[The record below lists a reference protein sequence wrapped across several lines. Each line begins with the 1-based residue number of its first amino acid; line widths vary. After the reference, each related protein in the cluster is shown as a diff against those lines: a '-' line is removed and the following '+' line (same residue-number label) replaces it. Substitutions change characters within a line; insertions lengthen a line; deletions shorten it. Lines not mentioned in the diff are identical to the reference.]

1 MSIASRTVSPF
12 PACAGTGPLFGPNAL
27 KLGIFGL
34 NVSSAGALTAASDR
48 HEIDWD
54 QNVRLVQAAEAAG
67 FEAAVPFA
75 RWRGFEGRSNPGG
88 NSFES
93 FTWAAG
99 IAAVT
104 SRIAIFSTSNVMT
117 ISPVMA
123 AKQLS
128 TIDHISHGRAVL
140 NVVSG
145 WFEKEL
151 RMFGV
156 GDLGHDE
163 RYAYAAEW
171 MEVLLRLWTEQEGF
185 DFAGDHIRVADGYQQ
200 PKSVQSPR
208 PPIMNA
214 AFSPVGHGFA
224 ARWADIAFVSPD
236 GGNAESARQKAL
248 ALRALASELGREM
261 QIWVSASVM
270 CAPSEKEA
278 RAELA
283 RYVETEGD
291 SAARDNV
298 INWTMGGARI
308 PEERRKTVGSGY
320 PLIGSPEQVA
330 EQMVALSA
338 AGIDGLCLTWVNY
351 ERGLSFFVDEVLPRL
366 ERAGVRMPVA

>member
-1 MSIASRTVSPF
+1 MLMVGSTETPLF
-12 PACAGTGPLFGPNAL
+12 PECARTGPLFGPNKL

-34 NVSSAGALTAASDR
+34 NVSSAGALTTAKDR
-48 HEIDWD
+48 HEIEWD

-75 RWRGFEGRSNPGG
+75 RWRGFEGLSNPCG

-99 IAAVT
+99 IGAVT
-104 SRIAIFSTSNVMT
+104 SKIAVFSTSNVMT

-123 AKQLS
+123 AKQLT

-156 GDLGHDE
+156 ADLGHDE

-171 MEVLLRLWTEQEGF
+171 MEILLRLWTQNNSF
-185 DFAGDHIRVADGYQQ
+185 DFQGDFLQVLEGYQQ
-200 PKSVQSPR
+200 PKSVQVPR
-208 PPIMNA
+208 PPVMNA
-214 AFSPVGHGFA
+214 AFSPVGHKFA

-236 GGNAESARQKAL
+236 GANPESARQKVS
-248 ALRALASELGREM
+248 ALRDLAAELGREL
-261 QIWVSASVM
+261 QIWVSASVT
-270 CAPSEKEA
+270 CAPTEQGA
-278 RAELA
+278 RRELA
-283 RYVETEGD
+283 RYIETEGD

-330 EQMVALSA
+330 EQMAALSG
-338 AGIDGLCLTWVNY
+338 AGVDGLCLTWVNY
-351 ERGLSFFVDEVLPRL
+351 EHGFPFFASEVLPRL
-366 ERAGVRMPVA
+366 AQAGVRTV

>member
-1 MSIASRTVSPF
+1 MIASADVPLF
-12 PACAGTGPLFGPNAL
+12 PACAKSGPLFGTNKL

-34 NVSSAGALTAASDR
+34 NVSSAGALTTAKDR

-54 QNVRLVQAAEAAG
+54 QNVRLVQVAEAAG

-75 RWRGFEGRSNPGG
+75 RWRGFEGLSNPGG

-99 IAAVT
+99 MAAVT

-171 MEVLLRLWTEQEGF
+171 MEILLRLWTEKATF
-185 DFAGDHIRVADGYQQ
+185 DFQGDHLSVLDGYQQ
-200 PKSVQSPR
+200 PKSVQTPR

-214 AFSPVGHGFA
+214 AFSPVGHKFA
-224 ARWADIAFVSPD
+224 GRWADVAFVSPD
-236 GGNAESARQKAL
+236 GGNAESARQKVCAMREL
-248 ALRALASELGREM
+248 AAGLGREM

-270 CAPSEKEA
+270 CAPTEQEA
-278 RAELA
+278 RQELA
-283 RYVETEGD
+283 RYVEAEGD

-298 INWTMGGARI
+298 INWTMGGAHI

-320 PLIGSPEQVA
+320 PLIGTPEQIA
-330 EQMVALSA
+330 GQMAALSHE
-338 AGIDGLCLTWVNY
+338 GVDGLCLTWVNY
-351 ERGLSFFVDEVLPRL
+351 ERGLPIFVDEILPLL
-366 ERAGVRMPVA
+366 ERADLRTPVG